1 MTFKALLAGRDGQT
15 ISTDLVELEEKGLM
29 PGDDLDFKKLA
40 QMTQVVSLA
49 AVPGV
54 ARRILDG
61 KIRGRIVVDVNL

>member
-40 QMTQVVSLA
+40 LMTQVMGLA
-49 AVPGV
+49 EVPGV
-54 ARRILDG
+54 ARRILDE